1 MVLHLLNI
9 IGPRASVFEPWQSHV
24 TVNAMLSA
32 LELEN
37 DITVLQSLL
46 LIVHPLLQ
54 NEPDECLSAVR
65 KRAVHLNQSELTIQ
79 VLLVDLASDE
89 VCANALLE
97 CGVTG
102 ICLQNVAGSV
112 LSSTFIKLFTQKYPP
127 SIPPDGDNDP
137 RATELRMIESN
148 MDLALLPRANAIAGG
163 FSIVWQRVL
172 F

>member
-1 MVLHLLNI
+1 
-9 IGPRASVFEPWQSHV
+9 
-24 TVNAMLSA
+24 
-32 LELEN
+32 
-37 DITVLQSLL
+37 
-46 LIVHPLLQ
+46 LQ
-54 NEPDECLSAVR
+54 NEPDECLSADR
-65 KRAVHLNQSELTIQ
+65 KRAIHLNQNELAIQ

-89 VCANALLE
+89 LCANALLA

-112 LSSTFIKLFTQKYPP
+112 LSSTFIKLFKQKYPP

-148 MDLALLPRANAIAGG
+148 MDLALLPRANAIGG
-163 FSIVWQRVL
+163 DFSIVWQRVL